1 MLIGAHLSVSP
12 DFAGMCATAARI
24 KANSIQIFT
33 SSPQMWR
40 GKKYK
45 TEDGEKLQN
54 AMRDNDIRFIV
65 SHDAYLINLASQ
77 DAEILGKSLQA
88 INDEILRCGAL
99 SIPYLVMHQGA
110 YKGGT
115 LEDGQRTFA
124 ASLNEIIPL
133 ANDNGVTILL
143 ECTAGQ
149 GTYLGGEFEQFVT
162 LFNMIPEHEK
172 LGVCI
177 DTCHIFVA
185 GYDIRTKDGYES
197 VMANFD
203 KTAGLGKL
211 KLIHMNDTEK
221 LLASHS
227 DRHADIGKGELG
239 TDPFKWI
246 INDPRLIDVPK
257 VLETPGDVADYERN
271 LNILW
276 DLVE

>member
-45 TEDGEKLQN
+45 PEDGEKLQN
-54 AMRDNDIRFIV
+54 AMRENDIKFIV

-77 DAEILGKSLQA
+77 DGEILAKSRQA
-88 INDEILRCGAL
+88 INDEIIRCGML

-124 ASLNEIIPL
+124 ESLNMIIPQ
-133 ANDNGVTILL
+133 ADDNGVTVLL

-149 GTYLGGEFEQFVT
+149 GTYLGGEFEQFPI
-162 LFNMIPEHEK
+162 LFDMIPQHEK

-185 GYDIRTKDGYES
+185 GYDIRTRDGYEE
-197 VMANFD
+197 VIVNFD
-203 KTAGLGKL
+203 RAAGLSKL
-211 KLIHMNDTEK
+211 KLIHMNDTGK

-227 DRHADIGKGELG
+227 DRHADIGTGEIG
-239 TDPFKWI
+239 TDPFRWI
-246 INDPRLIDVPK
+246 INDPRFADVPK
-257 VLETPGDVADYERN
+257 ILETPGDVDDYERN
-271 LNILW
+271 LKILW
-276 DLVE
+276 GLAM

>member
-12 DFAGMCATAARI
+12 DFAGMCATASRI
-24 KANSIQIFT
+24 KANCIQIFT

-45 TEDGEKLQN
+45 PEDSEKLQS
-54 AMRDNDIRFIV
+54 AIRDNDIKFIV

-77 DAEILGKSLQA
+77 DSEILAKSRIA
-88 INDEILRCGAL
+88 ITDEIIRCGTL
-99 SIPYLVMHQGA
+99 SVPYLVMHQGA

-115 LEDGQRTFA
+115 LEDGQKTFA
-124 ASLNEIIPL
+124 ESLNEIITL
-133 ANDNGVTILL
+133 ADDNGVMILL

-149 GTYLGGEFEQFVT
+149 GTYLGGDFEQFPQ
-162 LFNMIPEHEK
+162 LFNMIPNHEK

-185 GYDIRTKDGYES
+185 GYDIRTRDGYEA
-197 VMANFD
+197 VMDNFN
-203 KTAGLGKL
+203 KTAGIDKL

-221 LLASHS
+221 QLASHS
-227 DRHADIGKGELG
+227 DRHADIGTGELG

-246 INDPRLIDVPK
+246 INDPRLINVPK
-257 VLETPGDVADYERN
+257 ILETPGDINDYERN
-271 LNILW
+271 LKILW